1 MKSILI
7 SIQPKWVAKI
17 LNGYKTI
24 EIRKTIPKCE
34 LPCKVYIYCSKDKRQ
49 ILAGTHLVKE
59 SWLCWDRN
67 EWSAQEKK
75 DMQHGRYNGHI
86 VAEFIL
92 KEVETIEKNQVYNA
106 SVVRHNA
113 CLNIMQLHDYI
124 KGKKFHAWHIDN
136 LTIYEKP
143 KDLNNFY
150 KPCKHIKNGECY
162 LYSEQCNHLGIEIKL
177 KDGVAHSAREHVCC
191 RYIKRAPQ
199 DWCYVEDNNGY

>member
-1 MKSILI
+1 MKGVLM

-17 LNGYKTI
+17 LNGEKTI
-24 EIRKTIPKCE
+24 EIRKTMPKCE
-34 LPCKVYIYCSKDKRQ
+34 LPVKVYIYCTQAKQPHQGKDCVRADHLTKPNPHHIKKEY
-49 ILAGTHLVKE
+49 ILGANYGECL
-59 SWLCWDRN
+59 
-67 EWSAQEKK
+67 
-75 DMQHGRYNGHI
+75 NGKV

-92 KEVETIEKNQVYNA
+92 KDIETIEENQVYNA

-162 LYSEQCNHLGIEIKL
+162 LYSEQCNHLGIEFKL

-199 DWCYVEDNNGY
+199 DWCYVEGL